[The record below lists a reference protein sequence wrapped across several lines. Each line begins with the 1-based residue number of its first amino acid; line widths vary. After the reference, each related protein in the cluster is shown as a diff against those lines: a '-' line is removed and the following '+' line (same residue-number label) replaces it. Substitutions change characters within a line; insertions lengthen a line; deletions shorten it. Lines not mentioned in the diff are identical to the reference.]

1 MGLMDEIWI
10 ILGYSKNLI
19 LDFAYLISKIVAL
32 NFSGEPCQLDSRRYI
47 INLQNENA
55 CKN

>member
-1 MGLMDEIWI
+1 MDNFR
-10 ILGYSKNLI
+10 LFKKFNTRLRFF
-19 LDFAYLISKIVAL
+19 DLISKIVAL
-32 NFSGEPCQLDSRRYI
+32 NFSGEPCRLDSRRYI